1 MFLPELATLVGMRLL
16 EAWHGHET
24 KEMLLP
30 APPALEV
37 PAPRFAFD
45 EAGDRIEIIHD
56 RHGADVRKAL
66 QWAASQIPSRSRAK
80 KAARGGHSPDATALT
95 EDDWETA
102 YEAIVLPREM
112 RSWARTALTHV
123 AWAIADMAS
132 RDEGD
137 DVAITL
143 IGRPLLGGDGRELPR
158 TIWTTGPEL
167 RLRRLAS
174 CGLNIDA
181 PFDPM
186 AAATHLIF
194 VETRGLTEA
203 VETYAERHMV
213 PAIPD
218 DHPWWAEAKKVRRSW
233 APDLEDRIRKVLV
246 PELRKPENIFWRLAQ
261 AQRFIERLD
270 EFGPGVDL
278 VVARVCNALKKEGA
292 AEGIQYASLGRGGRP
307 RIGLELVRGKRPV
320 TASHQA
326 GR

>member
-1 MFLPELATLVGMRLL
+1 MFLPELVRLVGNQLL
-16 EAWHGHET
+16 ESWHGHET

-45 EAGDRIEIIHD
+45 EAGNRVDIIHD
-56 RHGADVRKAL
+56 RHGDDVRKAL
-66 QWAASQIPSRSRAK
+66 RWDATEARSRSEAT
-80 KAARGGHSPDATALT
+80 KAIQHRPPPDAKALT

-112 RSWARTALTHV
+112 RSWARTALTHI

-132 RDEGD
+132 RDEAD

-143 IGRPLLGGDGRELPR
+143 NGRPLLGGGAHQLSRSL
-158 TIWTTGPEL
+158 WTTGPEL

-174 CGLNIDA
+174 CGLNVDA

-194 VETRGLTEA
+194 VEERGLIEA
-203 VETYAERHMV
+203 VEAYAKRNRV

-218 DHPWWAEAKKVRRSW
+218 DHPWWAEAETVRRSW
-233 APDLEDRIRKVLV
+233 APDLEDRIREVLV
-246 PELRKPENIFWRLAQ
+246 PELLKPENIYWRVAQ
-261 AQRFIERLD
+261 AQLFIQRID
-270 EFGPGVDL
+270 EFGHGVDL

-292 AEGIQYASLGRGGRP
+292 AKGIRYASLGQSGRP
-307 RIGLELVRGKRPV
+307 RIGLELVRKR
-320 TASHQA
+320 
-326 GR
+326 